1 MKSSWDVNASLEL
14 CNVLW
19 QCLTHYGLLPYVLK
33 KKKIWKQYKNFQA
46 RDLSSTPLIHFCE
59 SYSEIFDEEER
70 GFTSDLCCHK
80 FTVDFEI
87 R

>member
-19 QCLTHYGLLPYVLK
+19 QYLTHYGLLPYVVK
-33 KKKIWKQYKNFQA
+33 KKYGSSI
-46 RDLSSTPLIHFCE
+46 RTSRPEISSTPLIHFCE
-59 SYSEIFDEEER
+59 SYSELFDEEER

-80 FTVDFEI
+80 FIVDFEI